1 MRHSDEDTGEQL
13 LFDLPLDPRAARA
26 ATPESRRA
34 VAPEP
39 RPAAAPLRPR
49 PEPARAPEPPP
60 ALFSGDGEDFEDFAE
75 DEDEAAAVDPR
86 VTVVNRLAAGA
97 ADLLMHGAVIILL
110 LIGTRSLG
118 VRPTLDDAP
127 AFAIFLLVFSF
138 LYTVVPLAFWGHT
151 LGMAWVGLTSL
162 NRDGEP
168 LTFDQTA
175 RRWFGGVL
183 TVATAGLPLL
193 AALRGRSLADLL
205 SGSTTERAAS

>member
-1 MRHSDEDTGEQL
+1 MRHSDEDNGEQL
-13 LFDLPLDPRAARA
+13 LFDLPLDPKAAARA
-26 ATPESRRA
+26 
-34 VAPEP
+34 VHPEP
-39 RPAAAPLRPR
+39 RPTAAPRPR
-49 PEPARAPEPPP
+49 PAPPP
-60 ALFSGDGEDFEDFAE
+60 VLFAEDDSEDFEESE
-75 DEDEAAAVDPR
+75 DDAPAADPR
-86 VTVVNRLAAGA
+86 VGVGNRLAAGA

-110 LIGTRSLG
+110 LVGSRSLG
-118 VRPTLDDAP
+118 VRPTLEDAP
-127 AFAIFLLVFSF
+127 AFGVFLLVFSF

-151 LGMAWVGLTSL
+151 LGMAWAGLTSQ

-205 SGSTTERAAS
+205 SGSTTERSAS

>member
-13 LFDLPLDPRAARA
+13 LFDLPLDPRAATR
-26 ATPESRRA
+26 T
-34 VAPEP
+34 
-39 RPAAAPLRPR
+39 AAPAPPRPR
-49 PEPARAPEPPP
+49 PEPARAPEPSP
-60 ALFSGDGEDFEDFAE
+60 ALFAGDAEDFGEEDDAE
-75 DEDEAAAVDPR
+75 DESPAGEQR
-86 VTVVNRLAAGA
+86 VTVGTRLAAGA
-97 ADLLMHGAVIILL
+97 ADLLMHGAVVILL

-118 VRPTLDDAP
+118 VRPTVDDAP
-127 AFAIFLLVFSF
+127 AFVVFLLVFSF

-151 LGMAWVGLTSL
+151 LGMAWAGLTSQ

-205 SGSTTERAAS
+205 SGSLTERSERSAS

>member
-1 MRHSDEDTGEQL
+1 MRHSDEDNGGEQL
-13 LFDLPLDPRAARA
+13 LFDLPLDPKAAAAATRPA
-26 ATPESRRA
+26 ATPEPRRA
-34 VAPEP
+34 MPM
-39 RPAAAPLRPR
+39 RPR

-60 ALFSGDGEDFEDFAE
+60 ALFAEDDLEDFEE
-75 DEDEAAAVDPR
+75 GEDEAPAADPR
-86 VTVVNRLAAGA
+86 VGVGNRLAAGA

-110 LIGTRSLG
+110 LVGSRSLG
-118 VRPTLDDAP
+118 VRPTLEDAP
-127 AFAIFLLVFSF
+127 AFGVFLLVFSF

-151 LGMAWVGLTSL
+151 LGMAWAGLTSQ

-205 SGSTTERAAS
+205 SGSTTERSAG

>member
-13 LFDLPLDPRAARA
+13 LFDLPLDPRAATR
-26 ATPESRRA
+26 T
-34 VAPEP
+34 VTPEP
-39 RPAAAPLRPR
+39 RRATPAPPRPR
-49 PEPARAPEPPP
+49 PEPSRAPEPAP
-60 ALFSGDGEDFEDFAE
+60 ALFAGDAEHFENSEDV
-75 DEDEAAAVDPR
+75 EDEASAVDPR
-86 VTVVNRLAAGA
+86 VTIGSRLAAGA

-118 VRPTLDDAP
+118 VRPTLQDAP
-127 AFAIFLLVFSF
+127 AFAVFLLVFSF

-151 LGMAWVGLTSL
+151 LGMAWAGLTSH

-193 AALRGRSLADLL
+193 AAFRGRSLSDLL
-205 SGSTTERAAS
+205 SGSTTERSAG